1 MSNTFSAPTD
11 DDASL
16 IAACKKGE
24 LVAFE
29 MLVRKHQ
36 RRMLNIALRITGS
49 YEDACEVVQDAFV
62 AAHGGIGSFRGAA
75 RFSTWLTSI
84 TVNQARNRLQ
94 QLNSRRHREPVS
106 LNAPIATADG
116 SMELDPPSPEPS
128 AHERLEQ
135 RDVRRQVQECIG
147 ALPVDF
153 REVLVLRDMEEF
165 SYEEIGAMLH
175 LAAGTVKS
183 RLFRGREAI
192 KDCLKRV
199 MGEL

>member
-1 MSNTFSAPTD
+1 MNNTFSVPID
-11 DDASL
+11 DDAGL
-16 IAACKKGE
+16 VAACKRGE
-24 LVAFE
+24 LAAFE

-62 AAHGGIGSFRGAA
+62 AAHGGIATFRGAA

-94 QLNSRRHREPVS
+94 QLNGRRHREPLS

-116 SMELDPPSPEPS
+116 SMELDPPSSEPS

-135 RDVRRQVQECIG
+135 CDVRRQVQECIG

-165 SYEEIGAMLH
+165 SYEEIAAMLRI
-175 LAAGTVKS
+175 AAGTVKS

>member
-1 MSNTFSAPTD
+1 MNDTFTATISATTD
-11 DDASL
+11 DDADL
-16 IAACKKGE
+16 VAACKRGE
-24 LVAFE
+24 LAAFE

-36 RRMLNIALRITGS
+36 RRMLNIALRIIGS

-62 AAHGGIGSFRGAA
+62 AAHGGIGSFRGVA

-106 LNAPIATADG
+106 LNAPG
-116 SMELDPPSPEPS
+116 SLELDPPSPEPS

-135 RDVRRQVQECIG
+135 CDVRRQVQECIG
-147 ALPVDF
+147 ALPVDS

-165 SYEEIGAMLH
+165 SYEEIGVMLR

-183 RLFRGREAI
+183 RLFRAREAI

-199 MGEL
+199 LGEL

>member
-1 MSNTFSAPTD
+1 MNNTLTAPTD
-11 DDASL
+11 DDISL
-16 IAACKKGE
+16 VAACKRGE
-24 LVAFE
+24 LAAFE
-29 MLVRKHQ
+29 TLVRKHQ
-36 RRMLNIALRITGS
+36 RRMLNVALRITGS

-75 RFSTWLTSI
+75 CFSTWLTSI
-84 TVNQARNRLQ
+84 TVNQAKNRLQ
-94 QLNSRRHREPVS
+94 QLNGRRHREPIS
-106 LNAPIATADG
+106 INAPIATAGG

-135 RDVRRQVQECIG
+135 CDVRRQVQECIG
-147 ALPVDF
+147 ALPLDF

-165 SYEEIGAMLH
+165 SYEEIGAMLR

-183 RLFRGREAI
+183 RLFRAREAI

-199 MGEL
+199 LGEF